1 MALGIE
7 IPETIYAHNW
17 FIRKD
22 GKMSKSVGN
31 VVYPEDI
38 VNTLGLDVLRYIL
51 LREMPYTHDG
61 VISADNLILK
71 YNTELCNDFSN
82 LIYRTIG
89 MIRKYELENDK
100 LSIEKE
106 KIDNVLL
113 KGICDNISKY
123 VEYFDSFMV
132 QKAIEEI
139 LDIISKANKYIDSV
153 EPWKLFKEKEQN
165 LEELNIFIYTLVNII
180 RIVRN
185 INKSGNAR
193 NSK

>member
-38 VNTLGLDVLRYIL
+38 ANILGLDVLRYIL

-61 VISADNLILK
+61 VISAENLILK

-82 LIYRTIG
+82 LIHRTIG
-89 MIRKYELENDK
+89 MIKKYGLENEK
-100 LSIEKE
+100 LHIDNE
-106 KIDNVLL
+106 KIDKELLNEVL
-113 KGICDNISKY
+113 
-123 VEYFDSFMV
+123 
-132 QKAIEEI
+132 
-139 LDIISKANKYIDSV
+139 
-153 EPWKLFKEKEQN
+153 
-165 LEELNIFIYTLVNII
+165 
-180 RIVRN
+180 R
-185 INKSGNAR
+185 
-193 NSK
+193 